1 MSVFLS
7 SLTATILTA
16 LSSSSK
22 LSFTFVNSTQT
33 QRPHYRVKFEN
44 EALFL
49 RPISR
54 ATVYRPHEDGA
65 FLKRSSIRNNLKT
78 TVCRVYEKHFEN

>member
-16 LSSSSK
+16 MSSSSK

-54 ATVYRPHEDGA
+54 AIVH
-65 FLKRSSIRNNLKT
+65 T
-78 TVCRVYEKHFEN
+78 TVRTRTELLTLFNPKQFENVGLLCVRKTF

>member
-7 SLTATILTA
+7 SLTATIRTA
-16 LSSSSK
+16 MSSSSK

-49 RPISR
+49 RPIS
-54 ATVYRPHEDGA
+54 TVYRPHEDGA
-65 FLKRSSIRNNLKT
+65 FNAL
-78 TVCRVYEKHFEN
+78 